1 MMMVM
6 MIVKPEKKTVM
17 MMKMKKPVPNLLP
30 PRNPQ
35 MAELNQMI
43 MKLLLKV
50 YPSKLMKMIS
60 VTISKK
66 NAVK

>member
-1 MMMVM
+1 MMVM

>member
-1 MMMVM
+1 MMVM
-6 MIVKPEKKTVM
+6 MIVMPEKKTVM